1 MRMLGVAPVRD
12 GHSFGMADP
21 LLVLQSLGGIAT
33 RQQLVAAGC
42 TGYQLTAAVRSA
54 RIRRIRQARYVL
66 ADAPQEAIEATRV
79 GGLLAGPSAARSY
92 GLWAGFD
99 ARLHISVGA
108 NSSRLRTNVP
118 PSFAGRLTPDISRRE
133 IVVHWLVGGAVP
145 ELGPE
150 CWRVPVRTCLR
161 QMVSWS
167 DSETAVACLD
177 TALTSGRVSRGE
189 LAALFSDAAASERCI
204 VLSARGGSDSGTESL
219 VRQRL
224 AASGIEVRQQVKIA
238 GVGRIDMAVVG
249 TRVLI
254 EIDSRKYHDDD
265 PAAIEHDR
273 WRDAELAARGYVV
286 VRLSYLKVT
295 TDWPWCL
302 GVVRAAMTQHP

>member
-1 MRMLGVAPVRD
+1 MLGTQPVRD
-12 GHSFGMADP
+12 RHSCGMPDP
-21 LLVLQSLGGIAT
+21 LVILHSLGGIAT

-54 RIRRIRQARYVL
+54 HIRRVRQARYAL
-66 ADAPQEAIEATRV
+66 AGISQEAIEATRV

-92 GLWAGFD
+92 RLWAGFD
-99 ARLHISVGA
+99 TRLHISVGA
-108 NSSRLRTNVP
+108 NSSRLRTNVA
-118 PSFAGRLTPDISRRE
+118 PSFGPQRLTPDISGRE
-133 IVVHWLVGGAVP
+133 IVVHWLVDGAVP

-150 CWRVPVRTCLR
+150 CWRVPMQTCLR

-167 DSETAVACLD
+167 DRETAVACLD
-177 TALTSGRVSRGE
+177 TALTSGTISRGE
-189 LAALFSDAAASERCI
+189 LLVLFSDATASELRI
-204 VLSARGGSDSGTESL
+204 VRSARSGSDSGTESL
-219 VRQRL
+219 VRQWL
-224 AASGIEVRQQVKIA
+224 AASGIAVQQQVKIV

-254 EIDSRKYHDDD
+254 EIDGRRYHDDD
-265 PAAIEHDR
+265 PAAIERDR

-286 VRLSYLKVT
+286 VRLSYLKIT

-302 GVVRAAMTQHP
+302 GIIRAAMMQHH